1 MFFRS
6 KFVRF
11 KEVFTEF
18 RLFAKCLVLQ
28 ELSYF
33 VWLKKTWLS
42 IFVLFSSP
50 NVSFFF
56 CFLRPSSIYLPTLPL
71 HTLVIFLIYVRQQSG
86 VLFLGQQAVSAF
98 IESLRDS

>member
-1 MFFRS
+1 MPSSAR
-6 KFVRF
+6 
-11 KEVFTEF
+11 T
-18 RLFAKCLVLQ
+18 LLLCLVEKDLVI
-28 ELSYF
+28 YF
-33 VWLKKTWLS
+33 C
-42 IFVLFSSP
+42 FVLFSSP